1 MKRMGMVLKLKPGMK
16 TAYLNAHK
24 NVWPE
29 VYEAL
34 RSANIQNNTAFVNND
49 LIFMY
54 LEYSG
59 DNFLEDWKSY
69 GTRPKVQEWFSEIKK
84 YVELYEVP
92 PPPTIWSVLEEAFHL
107 D

>member
-1 MKRMGMVLKLKPGMK
+1 MGMVLRLKKGMK
-16 TAYLNAHK
+16 EPYLKAHK

-29 VYEAL
+29 VTDAL
-34 RSANIQNNTAFVNND
+34 KGAHIQNNTAFVNDD

-54 LEYSG
+54 LEYTG
-59 DNFLEDWKSY
+59 NDFLADWKKY
-69 GTRPKVQEWFSEIKK
+69 GSHQKVQDWFSEIKK